1 MANKYGRQ
9 DTPVSYK
16 EYVESEQSLLEQI
29 RVKEEELN
37 AKISATEQEYSGI
50 IDNARKEALE
60 ILGQYRHA
68 AESEAEVIWQQAL
81 EKAGNDVEQ
90 IRSEGEKKIL
100 ANRERKQRHFD
111 AVVER
116 VVRAVR
122 NA

>member
-1 MANKYGRQ
+1 MRLKG
-9 DTPVSYK
+9 
-16 EYVESEQSLLEQI
+16 
-29 RVKEEELN
+29 
-37 AKISATEQEYSGI
+37 
-50 IDNARKEALE
+50 
-60 ILGQYRHA
+60 
-68 AESEAEVIWQQAL
+68 EAEVIWQQAL

-122 NA
+122 NAEPP